1 MAKQLKI
8 RDLTLRDGQ
17 QSSFATR
24 MTQAQVER
32 CLPYYK
38 DAQFFAMEVWGG
50 AVPDSVMRY
59 LDENPWYRLESIKK
73 AVGDVSKLTAL
84 SRGRNLFGY
93 APYTDEIIEGFCRNS
108 IESGLGIM
116 RIFDCL
122 NDVDNVKSTIK
133 YVKKYGG
140 IADCAVCYTVD
151 PKYPK
156 LGFWDKLKGKKNP
169 APVFTDD
176 YFVSKA
182 KELAALGADMI
193 TIKDMSGLIP
203 PQRVSVLIKKLKAA
217 VNIPIDFHTHCT
229 PGYGLA
235 SVYAAIAA
243 GVDVVDT
250 NCWWFGGGTG
260 APALELVYLFAQKL
274 GIEVGANMEAVA
286 KINEQLKDIRTELN
300 VSVFGAD
307 KPAPKPFN
315 PLADATPAEVE
326 EQLNRAVKAANADDF
341 ATLLDA
347 AQKIEAYFGFPA
359 PNKLV
364 QEAEIPGGMYSNMVA
379 QLQALKAEDILPR
392 SMELIPTVRLSA
404 GLPPLV
410 TPTSQIVGAQAVNCA
425 LDEKA
430 GRPMYTTKNNQFVNL
445 VKGEYGK
452 TPVPVDPEF
461 RFKICGVREET
472 NYDISK
478 YQQQPNPELPEA
490 GGVKLAENEKEVLL
504 LELFPLVAKP
514 YLTKVKTAA
523 YEAKKAQEAPAESV
537 VAEVKQELKK
547 PITGKTIIAPL
558 PGKVINIKV
567 QVGQVVKAGEE
578 VVVLEAMK
586 MENSITSDYT
596 GVVKQILVAVGDNLA
611 TDAVILEIDDTVT
624 TPVAAPAA
632 APATP
637 KAAVTG
643 NKIVA
648 PLPGRVISLKVAV
661 GDSVAAGQEVVVLE
675 AMKMENSITS
685 DYAGTVQDIL
695 VAEGDNVATD
705 AVLVIVG

>member
-24 MTQAQVER
+24 MTQAQIER
-32 CLPYYK
+32 CLPFYK
-38 DAQFFAMEVWGG
+38 DAHFYAMEVWGG

-59 LDENPWYRLESIKK
+59 LGENPWYRLESIKSV
-73 AVGDVSKLTAL
+73 VGDVSKLTAL

-122 NDVDNVKSTIK
+122 NDVENVKSTIK

-156 LGFWDKLKGKKNP
+156 LSLWDKIKGKKNP
-169 APVFTDD
+169 AQVFTDD
-176 YFVSKA
+176 YFVGKA
-182 KELAALGADMI
+182 KQVADLGADMI

-203 PQRVSVLIKKLKAA
+203 PQRVSTLIKKLKAA
-217 VNIPIDFHTHCT
+217 VNIPVDFHTHCT

-260 APALELVYLFAQKL
+260 APALELVYLFTQKL
-274 GIEVGANMEAVA
+274 GIDLGVNMEAVA
-286 KINEQLKDIRTELN
+286 KINEQLKDIRSELN
-300 VSVFGAD
+300 ISVFGQD

-315 PLADATPAEVE
+315 PLTDATPAEVE
-326 EQLNRAVKAANADDF
+326 EQLNRAVKAAQSDDF

-430 GRPMYTTKNNQFVNL
+430 GRPMYHTKNNQFVNL
-445 VKGEYGK
+445 VKGEYGE
-452 TPVPVDPEF
+452 TPVKIDPEF

-478 YQQQPNPELPEA
+478 YQRQPNPELPEA
-490 GGVKLAENEKEVLL
+490 GGAKLAENEKEELL

-514 YLTKVKTAA
+514 YLTKVKTEAYKAKVAA
-523 YEAKKAQEAPAESV
+523 EAPAQETV
-537 VAEVKQELKK
+537 AEAKAEVKA
-547 PITGKTIIAPL
+547 PITGKTVVAPL
-558 PGKVINIKV
+558 PGKVIDIKV
-567 QVGQVVKAGEE
+567 KVGD
-578 VVVLEAMK
+578 
-586 MENSITSDYT
+586 T
-596 GVVKQILVAVGDNLA
+596 VAV
-611 TDAVILEIDDTVT
+611 
-624 TPVAAPAA
+624 
-632 APATP
+632 
-637 KAAVTG
+637 
-643 NKIVA
+643 
-648 PLPGRVISLKVAV
+648 
-661 GDSVAAGQEVVVLE
+661 GQEVVVLE

-685 DYAGTVQDIL
+685 DYAGTVVEVL
-695 VAEGDNVATD
+695 VAEGDNVASD
-705 AVLVIVG
+705 AVLVTIG